1 MEMSRQTPEA
11 KEARIK
17 RLLRQAVRQARL
29 IRTRLIAAFLV
40 VLTIPSVLIGYFSY
54 QSAKNEVRQ
63 RIEDSIYYNVDLI
76 RGDLHARLAA
86 AVSALQGAASAI
98 ERHNT
103 VNRGAVQAGLE
114 QLLLSVPE
122 LTDASV
128 VAQSGE
134 IIRPLSGAAASDV
147 EQADDARSGW
157 LAQSREKKGEV
168 AIGDVRL
175 NGQNGAMTVRLSK
188 ALADGSVLSG
198 ALSMSELAALIKR
211 TKAGDTGTMVVVD
224 SQNTIVAGSG
234 YVFESGFLQPG
245 KPFPFEVLTSHP
257 APEERDDER
266 AIVKAFNYWD
276 GLEMNVFTGTDP
288 DTQWKV
294 MGITASADYSR
305 AARPILD
312 TSMHVIAVSMIL
324 TGLIIFCILRML
336 FVPLNRM
343 RQGARAVR
351 EGDLTQRV
359 GIYSANELGD
369 LAADFNE
376 MTLSLQSMVSEL
388 SETSA
393 VLAASSDTI
402 KKGTEQT
409 ESSISRVSETVKVTA
424 QTAVSGAET
433 SRETSKAVEEMARG
447 IGSIAESANMIVESA
462 SRTASDVAAGSKTV
476 LNVQEQMNLILD
488 AVLISSEMM
497 GDLSK
502 LSEETK
508 QLNEAIS
515 SMAGRTSLL
524 ALNASIEASRAG
536 EHGRGFAV
544 VAAEVRKLSEQSGRT
559 AEDIRESLGQMF
571 RLTERLAS
579 HINDQVKSRV
589 GEGIRTSGAA
599 SAAFRNIER
608 SAASIAE
615 QIQEIS
621 AASEQI
627 AAGTEQVS
635 ASAAELSAL
644 SSKSADGAQVTA
656 EAVERQMEAVT
667 NIHSSAELLAERY
680 ADLQRLVNRFKL

>member
-11 KEARIK
+11 TEARLK

-86 AVSALQGAASAI
+86 VVSALEGAASAI
-98 ERHNT
+98 ERQNT

-134 IIRPLSGAAASDV
+134 IIRQLSGAAASDA
-147 EQADDARSGW
+147 EQTDYAQSGW

-188 ALADGSVLSG
+188 ALDDGSVLSG

-224 SQNTIVAGSG
+224 AQNTIVAGSG

-336 FVPLNRM
+336 FVPLNRL

-424 QTAVSGAET
+424 QTAVSGAEA

-462 SRTASDVAAGSKTV
+462 SRTASDVAAGSRTV
-476 LNVQEQMNLILD
+476 LDVQEQMNLILD

-524 ALNASIEASRAG
+524 ALNASIEASRVG

-579 HINDQVKSRV
+579 HINDQVKNRV
-589 GEGIRTSGAA
+589 GEGIRTSGEA
-599 SAAFRNIER
+599 STAFRNIER

-667 NIHSSAELLAERY
+667 NIHSSAQLLAERY